1 MLQKYYIKR
10 NRTFD
15 VFFSSNSVDG
25 GRFYHIEFG
34 LTEQR
39 YLVTTSTAG
48 DLALLYWQ
56 SGLLAPVYKQLSLV
70 PALIP
75 AQDLLFLGGDSMT
88 VEWSALSRLATSSR
102 LCQ

>member
-1 MLQKYYIKR
+1 M
-10 NRTFD
+10 T
-15 VFFSSNSVDG
+15 SNSV

-34 LTEQR
+34 LTKQR
-39 YLVTTSTAG
+39 YLVTTSAAG

-56 SGLLAPVYKQLSLV
+56 SGNLAPVYKQLSLV

-75 AQDLLFLGGDSMT
+75 AQDLLFLGGDSMA
-88 VEWSALSRLATSSR
+88 VEWSALSRLGASSK